1 MLWKIMSPSP
11 EPVSSSSKNNE
22 LKNNHIKSHRN
33 HTNVIFLQKHRQM
46 DQSLHPAGCIYWI
59 ILRLWRFL
67 CVRDAGHRGNKITD
81 KVLTF
86 CVRQCVCVHWD
97 GEEVQKMNECTIT
110 QITSTSVF
118 IKDHIQGSEK
128 HVYHFHNFSR
138 TRWKILEHST
148 HHFDNGLI
156 IWGWSIRNVGLTK
169 VSSRNSPTSWAN
181 INTSQAN
188 KIYEDCIWSSLVLNT
203 HYVMFPRHETTLIH
217 YTGRAV
223 INLGLDFTSRDS
235 VDSYGPKDYATC
247 PVRLF
252 FQWHDVLAFS

>member
-1 MLWKIMSPSP
+1 MIRK
-11 EPVSSSSKNNE
+11 
-22 LKNNHIKSHRN
+22 
-33 HTNVIFLQKHRQM
+33 
-46 DQSLHPAGCIYWI
+46 
-59 ILRLWRFL
+59 
-67 CVRDAGHRGNKITD
+67 D
-81 KVLTF
+81 K
-86 CVRQCVCVHWD
+86 
-97 GEEVQKMNECTIT
+97 KMNECTIT
-110 QITSTSVF
+110 QNNINLCF
-118 IKDHIQGSEK
+118 IRDCIQGSEK
-128 HVYHFHNFSR
+128 HGYYWYFSR
-138 TRWKILEHST
+138 TRWKILKHST

-188 KIYEDCIWSSLVLNT
+188 KIYEDYILSSLVLNT

-235 VDSYGPKDYATC
+235 VDSYCPKGYATC